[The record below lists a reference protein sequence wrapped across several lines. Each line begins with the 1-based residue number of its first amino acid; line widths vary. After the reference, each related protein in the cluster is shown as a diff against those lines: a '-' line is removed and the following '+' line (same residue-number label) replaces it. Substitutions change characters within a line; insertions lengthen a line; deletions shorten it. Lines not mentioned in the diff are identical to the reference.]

1 MEENKYQKLGAR
13 TLVYDI
19 VRKSKI
25 ALVFL
30 LATLA
35 LVLVKNYSG
44 SSSSGS
50 AATNVIDPLIY
61 WALVATLAVFVVT
74 ILVAWVEYEMFR
86 FRLDPDIFKIKRG
99 VFTKIETAIPYRRIE
114 SVDIRRT
121 LIHQLFGVS
130 RIAIETTI
138 DSEAT
143 GDSKSNADDEVFP
156 VIDHTLAQ
164 NIQEELT
171 KRANVQK
178 MRM

>member
-13 TLVYDI
+13 TLAYDI
-19 VRKSKI
+19 VRRSKI

-30 LATLA
+30 LAALA
-35 LVLVKNYSG
+35 LVLVKKYFG

-50 AATNVIDPLIY
+50 GTTNIIDPLIH
-61 WALVATLAVFVVT
+61 WVFLATLAVFVIT
-74 ILVAWVEYEMFR
+74 ILVAWLEYVMFQ
-86 FRLDPDIFKIKRG
+86 FRLDTDIFKVKRG

-121 LIHQLFGVS
+121 IFHQLFGVS
-130 RIAIETTI
+130 RITIETTI

-143 GDSKSNADDEVFP
+143 SDSKSNADDEVFP
-156 VIDHTLAQ
+156 VIDHTVAQ
-164 NIQEELT
+164 SIQEELT